1 MPRNKKKPSAVEHTL
16 SPSGQVDSRPQNDQ
30 LPAEGP
36 APYQP
41 SKPLPKTFFDSTKEN
56 LRAARK
62 RHTVDDDEA
71 VFSPD
76 DHIKETHRSV
86 WQDVGFYSNH
96 PNHNSTAINEAYI
109 KSMMAK
115 SHKLGKVTA
124 KYNLFINKPTGKRAM
139 LMQYPNRKVG
149 QEYSAAS
156 RTKPLEIRIKPK
168 CGIVEVDIPVE
179 VHANYDRQK
188 GVQYGEAM
196 RKSRLLQDGSS
207 YGLGGGLGVGPR
219 PMLKNDRHAPP
230 PDGPSHEKLLENFSD
245 ANNKGHVMNK
255 ITLGGHIHPVKNGDP
270 IYVAATFKE
279 GEYMTA
285 SQGRLSYST
294 SHRRLYLDQVGCNC
308 SVEAPFQA
316 PRRPGRSKSRGKEGP
331 GPSRT
336 SRQP

>member
-1 MPRNKKKPSAVEHTL
+1 M
-16 SPSGQVDSRPQNDQ
+16 DM
-30 LPAEGP
+30 
-36 APYQP
+36 
-41 SKPLPKTFFDSTKEN
+41 

-62 RHTVDDDEA
+62 RHPVDDGEA
-71 VFSPD
+71 DPLPD
-76 DHIKETHRSV
+76 DYIKETHRGV

-109 KSMMAK
+109 KSMMEK

-124 KYNLFINKPTGKRAM
+124 KYSLFINKPTGKRAM

-156 RTKPLEIRIKPK
+156 NTKPLEIRIKPK

-196 RKSRLLQDGSS
+196 RKSRLLQDGGS
-207 YGLGGGLGVGPR
+207 YGLGGGLGIGPR
-219 PMLKNDRHAPP
+219 PTVKNDRQAPP

-255 ITLGGHIHPVKNGDP
+255 ITLGGHIHPFKNGDP

-279 GEYMTA
+279 GEYITA
-285 SQGRLSYST
+285 SQRKFSYST
-294 SHRRLYLDQVGCNC
+294 SYRRLYLDEIGCNC
-308 SVEAPFQA
+308 SVKAPFQA
-316 PRRPGRSKSRGKEGP
+316 PRFPGRSKSRGKEDPGP
-331 GPSRT
+331 GRS